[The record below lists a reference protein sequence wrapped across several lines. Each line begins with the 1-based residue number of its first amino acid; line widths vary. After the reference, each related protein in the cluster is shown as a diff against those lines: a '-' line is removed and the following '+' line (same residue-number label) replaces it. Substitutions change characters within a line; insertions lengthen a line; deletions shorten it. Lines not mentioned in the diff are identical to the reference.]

1 MTILESIKAELESII
16 LDKYSIKKE
25 DVKFDVT
32 FIDEINSKFGDVSTN
47 VALILAKQ
55 IGKNPIEI
63 AEIIAQD
70 FSSKSYLSNNTN
82 FAAPGFINI
91 FLKKELLISELDR
104 MSKLENVETK
114 FTERKVLIEHSAINL
129 FKPFNIGHLMNNVIG
144 ESLVRM
150 MKASGAKLKTM
161 SFPSDISL
169 GIAKAIYILKNKK
182 GWSFEDKD
190 IIKTL
195 GNAYVEG
202 VRAYED
208 SIDKQEKI
216 KNISKNLFE
225 ENHDSEEYKIFEK
238 AKEVNIEYFKNI
250 LGKLGTRFDH
260 FIYESEAGQ
269 RGEQIVK
276 ENINKESK
284 NEVFEMGEG
293 GAIVFDTKKLKNKE
307 TNETVKSVFVNSE
320 GHPTYEAK
328 DLGLLELK
336 YAYYPFDYNIFI
348 TDNEQIPHFEVVL
361 EVAQKLGEDF
371 RYIAGRSLHVA
382 HGRLNLGEG
391 RISSRLGNALGVEE
405 TLVTVNKKAAER
417 LSEKIKDLSA
427 SEKEKIINAIS
438 LAALRV
444 SILKS
449 KPGLNIDFDM
459 ETALNFEGATGP
471 YLLYTYA
478 RANSLLEKYE
488 GKEIALCLEDI
499 NENHF
504 TLIKKSIQFE
514 ALAKKA
520 IEELAP
526 QLVIKYLFELAQAF
540 NTFYGKEKII
550 NEDEKKTNSN
560 IYILKRFMKVF
571 KFTMNM
577 VGIEEVER
585 M

>member
-1 MTILESIKAELESII
+1 MTILESIKAELENII

-25 DVKFDVT
+25 DAKFDVT

-70 FSSKSYLSNNTN
+70 FASKSYLSNNTN

-526 QLVIKYLFELAQAF
+526 QLVIKYLFELSQAF
-540 NTFYGKEKII
+540 NTFYAKEKII

>member
-55 IGKNPIEI
+55 IGKNPIGI

-70 FSSKSYLSNNTN
+70 FASKSYLSNNTN

-208 SIDKQEKI
+208 STDKQEKI

-526 QLVIKYLFELAQAF
+526 QLVIKYLFELSQAF
-540 NTFYGKEKII
+540 NTFYAKEKII

>member
-1 MTILESIKAELESII
+1 
-16 LDKYSIKKE
+16 
-25 DVKFDVT
+25 
-32 FIDEINSKFGDVSTN
+32 
-47 VALILAKQ
+47 
-55 IGKNPIEI
+55 
-63 AEIIAQD
+63 
-70 FSSKSYLSNNTN
+70 
-82 FAAPGFINI
+82 
-91 FLKKELLISELDR
+91 
-104 MSKLENVETK
+104 
-114 FTERKVLIEHSAINL
+114 
-129 FKPFNIGHLMNNVIG
+129 
-144 ESLVRM
+144 
-150 MKASGAKLKTM
+150 
-161 SFPSDISL
+161 
-169 GIAKAIYILKNKK
+169 
-182 GWSFEDKD
+182 
-190 IIKTL
+190 
-195 GNAYVEG
+195 
-202 VRAYED
+202 
-208 SIDKQEKI
+208 
-216 KNISKNLFE
+216 
-225 ENHDSEEYKIFEK
+225 
-238 AKEVNIEYFKNI
+238 
-250 LGKLGTRFDH
+250 
-260 FIYESEAGQ
+260 
-269 RGEQIVK
+269 
-276 ENINKESK
+276 
-284 NEVFEMGEG
+284 MGEG

-526 QLVIKYLFELAQAF
+526 QLVIKYLFELSQAF
-540 NTFYGKEKII
+540 NTFYAKEKII

>member
-1 MTILESIKAELESII
+1 
-16 LDKYSIKKE
+16 
-25 DVKFDVT
+25 
-32 FIDEINSKFGDVSTN
+32 
-47 VALILAKQ
+47 
-55 IGKNPIEI
+55 
-63 AEIIAQD
+63 
-70 FSSKSYLSNNTN
+70 
-82 FAAPGFINI
+82 
-91 FLKKELLISELDR
+91 LKKELLISELDR

-208 SIDKQEKI
+208 STDKQEKI

-526 QLVIKYLFELAQAF
+526 QLVIKYLFELSQAF
-540 NTFYGKEKII
+540 NTFYAKEKII

>member
-208 SIDKQEKI
+208 STDKQEKI

-526 QLVIKYLFELAQAF
+526 QLVIKYLFELSQAF
-540 NTFYGKEKII
+540 NTFYAKEKII